1 MKVLATMLLSLWL
14 APCCFAQPQAPNP
27 EADRNDLSNFDSYVR
42 SKSFTEAYEPWKA
55 LRERNPKY
63 HLSIYTSGE
72 KILEY
77 KVDNSSGAEKKAFLE
92 DLLGLYDQ
100 RVDLFASKTKI
111 GDILSKKAQVMYDF
125 NEDLGVSDNA
135 IFEAFNKAYKTDA
148 ATFTNPKAL
157 YTFYKIVVRMYD
169 SGEKSAED
177 LFTIYDEISEKIE
190 EEVKSYTKLVNKY
203 VPQDDTEAVELSSK
217 EARMVRSYNSYL
229 RGYDQISMGMDKDL
243 GDRANCDNLIPLYT
257 KNYEANKNDG
267 LWLQRA
273 MNRMGTKGCTEDP
286 LFIQIVEQKN
296 SLEPNADTAYYLGI
310 LKDKEGASSEAL
322 VYYNQA
328 VELET
333 DDYAKAKILFKIA
346 TNFKGKRSYGNAR
359 AYYRKALQ
367 FNPSMGKA
375 YLAIA
380 QMYASSAN
388 DCGDDNFSKR
398 AVYWLAAAEARKAGR
413 VDSNMSSA
421 ASQTAANYE
430 AKAPQR
436 SEIFSSGRDGEVIK
450 IGCWIGSSVTVPSL

>member
-1 MKVLATMLLSLWL
+1 MKFLATLLLSVWL
-14 APCCFAQPQAPNP
+14 LPSCFAQPQAPNP

-42 SKSFTEAYEPWKA
+42 TKSFEEAYGPWKS

-77 KVDNSSGAEKKAFLE
+77 KIENTSGTEQKAFIS

-100 RVDLFASKTKI
+100 RIELYAAKTKV
-111 GDILSKKAQVMYDF
+111 GDILSKKAQLMYDYKD
-125 NEDLGVSDNA
+125 ELGINDTQ
-135 IFEAFNKAYKTDA
+135 IFDAFNTAYKSDVE
-148 ATFTNPKAL
+148 TFTNPKAL
-157 YTFYKIVVRMYD
+157 YTFYKVVVRMYD
-169 SGEKSAED
+169 NSEKSAED

-203 VPQDDTEAVELSSK
+203 VPQDEAESVELSSK
-217 EARMVRSYNSYL
+217 DARLVRSYNSYL

-243 GDRANCDNLIPLYT
+243 GDRANCENLIPLYT

-322 VYYNQA
+322 AYYNQA

-359 AYYRKALQ
+359 SYYRKALQ

-388 DCGDDNFSKR
+388 DCGTDNFSKR
-398 AVYWLAAAEARKAGR
+398 AVYWLAASEARKAGR
-413 VDSNMSSA
+413 VDSNMSKA
-421 ASQTAANYE
+421 AAQSAANYE
-430 AKAPQR
+430 AKAPQK
-436 SEIFSSGRDGEVIK
+436 SEIFSAGRAGEVIR
-450 IGCWIGSSVTVPSL
+450 IGCWIGSSVTVPNL